1 MAKVKQLPRRQRV
14 RKAVLFVSLLL
25 LPITLYYMS
34 PYLIVASAAE
44 GVINASFILFG
55 LLFLSALFAGRF
67 WCGWL
72 CPAGAMQEFGA
83 AVNRNPAR
91 GGKLNWI
98 KWAIWLPWV
107 GIIAALAVS
116 AGGYRTVEPFHM
128 LDGGLTVNQPFW
140 YIIFYIIIVLFLGL
154 AWLFGR
160 RAGCHY
166 ICWMAPFMIIGR
178 KISNL
183 VRGPALRLR
192 ADADLCTE
200 CGTCTRNCQMSLE
213 VSQMVQAGEMENSEC
228 ILCGQCVD
236 GCPGQAICF
245 TFARGS

>member
-1 MAKVKQLPRRQRV
+1 MARVKQLPRRQRI
-14 RKAVLFVSLLL
+14 RKALLFVSLLL
-25 LPITLYYMS
+25 FPITLYYMS
-34 PYLIVASAAE
+34 PYIIVASAAE
-44 GVINASFILFG
+44 GIVNASFILFG

-72 CPAGAMQEFGA
+72 CPAGGLQEFGA
-83 AVNRNPAR
+83 AVNSKPAR

-98 KWAIWLPWV
+98 KWAIWIPWI
-107 GIIAALAVS
+107 GIIAALAIS
-116 AGGYRTVEPFHM
+116 AGGYRTVDPFHM
-128 LDGGLTVNQPFW
+128 LDGGLTLNQPYW

-166 ICWMAPFMIIGR
+166 ICWMAPFMILGR

-183 VRGPALRLR
+183 VRGPALRLQANAER
-192 ADADLCTE
+192 CTH
-200 CGTCTRNCQMSLE
+200 CGTCTRNCQMSLD
-213 VSQMVQAGEMENSEC
+213 VNRMVHAADMEDSEC

-245 TFARGS
+245 TFGRGR